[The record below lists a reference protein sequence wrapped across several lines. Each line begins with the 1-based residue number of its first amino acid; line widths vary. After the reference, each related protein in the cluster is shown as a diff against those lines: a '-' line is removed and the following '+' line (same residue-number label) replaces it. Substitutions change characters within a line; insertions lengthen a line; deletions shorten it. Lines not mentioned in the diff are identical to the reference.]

1 MKSNQELHQ
10 APEDAFGTRPH
21 WVKNPKSEI
30 GSLKEV
36 VKLFLVLF
44 LVVQSIVL
52 FTSFFIGLIH
62 PLTLFNTALAVIVP
76 SIVLGTAFL
85 QSKRSDPD
93 DLYISHL
100 VTWGFRFL
108 AAFGANIALIASIN
122 FDIFPFIFSALLIAC
137 VVIELMSYL
146 TYRSYSDDM
155 IREIIEERK
164 MFSPVNE
171 NNEFW
176 FLNRGGD
183 VGSDR
188 LFIKG
193 KWHLRLLYV
202 LAYIAPFG
210 VLSGGKAIGAFLAAF
225 AAIAIYVM
233 AHGLFTGYYVTRRGL
248 QMRLEGKL

>member
-1 MKSNQELHQ
+1 MKIDQELYP
-10 APEDAFGTRPH
+10 APEDAGAAGPRWIENPNPEFAGL
-21 WVKNPKSEI
+21 WVGIKKFLGI
-30 GSLKEV
+30 
-36 VKLFLVLF
+36 FLVLH
-44 LVVQSIVL
+44 SIPL
-52 FTSFFIGLIH
+52 LLNLNLGLTH
-62 PLTLFNTALAVIVP
+62 PLTLFNIALAVIFP
-76 SIVLGTAFL
+76 TIILGSAFL
-85 QSKRSDPD
+85 QSQRPEPD
-93 DLYISHL
+93 DLYLSNL
-100 VTWGFRFL
+100 GTWILRLCF
-108 AAFGANIALIASIN
+108 AFIANIALVVSIA

-137 VVIELMSYL
+137 VVIELMAYL

-210 VLSGGKAIGAFLAAF
+210 VLSGGKAIGAYLAAF
-225 AAIAIYVM
+225 AAIAIYFM